1 MAEGRTG
8 VNFCVPAPSRAWGTS
23 AARPATT
30 GHSCVRASGGLKV
43 TTTVTTG
50 MLALLTAL
58 LFQLSASAQITPEL
72 RRAIEAHKPPPGVE
86 PLPVDLFTTKDFYLD
101 SKYWQ
106 DPRYT
111 RCNTPRRIDEMW
123 VDNFVGEW
131 GDCEYGLSAQQLK
144 SPYPYRTAE
153 DHYNALLAKANAS
166 GGPTV
171 YDRNHPP
178 PDWNGY
184 YNSRTLQQ
192 QQWSFG
198 NNVQAAALM
207 QVLTPEY
214 QRRFTQA
221 LYHVGVSNSAQ
232 WVSSTCYPEGL
243 IRWWAQGIRNIQVTV
258 TPHQVQLLSGTALN
272 ILRQILIGQKHVSLI
287 SEWYGETVGFW
298 DEETLVAWTDH
309 VQGWTMSHALPEFSN
324 ELEAIEVFTRDAE
337 RNIRLEITIYDPLAF
352 VAPLRLE
359 AIYSYV
365 AGPDSE
371 MRYQWKECQQAL
383 WNISGR
389 LQPVVPGNVIE
400 YRIPDWYDRPWA
412 RIWEEYFEEG
422 MQRPEPDEDIFNFE

>member
-1 MAEGRTG
+1 
-8 VNFCVPAPSRAWGTS
+8 
-23 AARPATT
+23 
-30 GHSCVRASGGLKV
+30 V
-43 TTTVTTG
+43 TTTVTARAPA
-50 MLALLTAL
+50 LALLGAL
-58 LFQLSASAQITPEL
+58 LFQTAVFAQVTPEV
-72 RRAIEAHKPPPGVE
+72 RRAIDAHEPPPGVE

-101 SKYWQ
+101 SEHWQ

-111 RCNTPRRIDEMW
+111 RCNTPWRIDEMW

-131 GDCEYGLSAQQLK
+131 GDCGYGLTSAELK
-144 SPYPYRTAE
+144 SPHPYETAE
-153 DHYNALLAKANAS
+153 EHYNALLADAKAS

-171 YDRNHPP
+171 YDRDHPP
-178 PDWNGY
+178 PDWDGY

-198 NNVQAAALM
+198 NNVQAASLM

-214 QRRFTQA
+214 QRRFAQT

-232 WVSSTCYPEGL
+232 WVSSTCYPEGI

-298 DEETLVAWTDH
+298 NKETLVAWTDH
-309 VQGWTMSHALPEFSN
+309 VQGWSMSHALPEFSN

-337 RNIRLEITIYDPLAF
+337 RNIHLEITLYDPLAF
-352 VAPLRLE
+352 VAPLKLE

-365 AGPDSE
+365 DGPESE

-383 WNISGR
+383 WNVNGR
-389 LQPVVPGNVIE
+389 LQPVAPGTVIQ
-400 YRIPDWYDRPWA
+400 YRVPDWYDRPWA

-422 MQRPEPDEDIFNFE
+422 MQRPEADEDLFDFE